1 MLLKGSRLSLAQRD
15 ESISD
20 ITEFELSATVS
31 YLKNQVEYHGQFASS
46 IRRLQAFGG
55 GIGDHL
61 LRTANSYVTS
71 DKKAKNT
78 LILHSMVMIGSI
90 GKTEAMKKMVDGSL
104 LADLDQNESFDIKQ
118 NEIWC
123 PDKITRLRA
132 SGEDWNSTLDDFRLE
147 PSYKSQ
153 YEEEL
158 KNDHVRKK
166 TNELSRKRIQRRY
179 KTVKETVR
187 MLVYDE
193 ETWRAIDLIISSPS
207 STAIGQQNPTILN
220 DQPPAILGQQTL
232 AIVDQAMSSNKRSFL
247 NVIDPDEGESS
258 SKRLKFDEMFSEV
271 FDFFHTL
278 TFV

>member
-1 MLLKGSRLSLAQRD
+1 
-15 ESISD
+15 
-20 ITEFELSATVS
+20 
-31 YLKNQVEYHGQFASS
+31 
-46 IRRLQAFGG
+46 
-55 GIGDHL
+55 
-61 LRTANSYVTS
+61 
-71 DKKAKNT
+71 
-78 LILHSMVMIGSI
+78 
-90 GKTEAMKKMVDGSL
+90 
-104 LADLDQNESFDIKQ
+104 
-118 NEIWC
+118 
-123 PDKITRLRA
+123 
-132 SGEDWNSTLDDFRLE
+132 
-147 PSYKSQ
+147 
-153 YEEEL
+153 
-158 KNDHVRKK
+158 
-166 TNELSRKRIQRRY
+166 
-179 KTVKETVR
+179 